1 MSAPATT
8 TELLVLLRKSG
19 LVDEATFAEMFPDE
33 SDLPDDPRTCAA
45 GLVARGLLTRY
56 QAKMLIAGKSRGFL
70 VGQYVIQSPIG
81 QGGMGI
87 VYLARHVSLDRQV
100 ALKVLSN
107 DRAQDKLHFDRFQR
121 EARAAA
127 ALDHPNIV
135 RLHDI
140 SQGAGVHFLVMEYVD
155 GTNIHDMITKT
166 GALHYAQAVQY
177 IAQAAAGLHHAHEKG
192 FVHRDVKPANMMVTK
207 TGVVK
212 LLDLGLA
219 RSLTNEEDNLTGLH
233 GNDDITGTPDFIS
246 PEQLLGE
253 PSDARTDIYS
263 LGATLFALVVGQP
276 PFSGTTTQKLAQHQ
290 SKDPEELR
298 KRLRGKAPVE
308 LADVIVKMMAKR
320 KADRFQSADAVIDA
334 LTPGLP
340 AETTGNIVKDT
351 AARAS
356 EKVAEIKAETKR
368 TKRRK
373 RLEKQAA
380 ARKKWLVI
388 GGSVG
393 AVALVGVIALIAG
406 LGDKNAANAFNGPV
420 GQFGAG
426 GPPGG
431 NGGAPRSNDPPALRG
446 HADAINDLV
455 FRSDG
460 KVASVDWKGGL
471 VVWDSNTGLQVHSTK
486 VMADKRLTSCA
497 STPDGK
503 HLLIAGDNMPILV
516 VDWNTGK
523 QVREF
528 PGHGTTTWSLAV
540 SPSGKEFAS
549 CGTDGTVLIRDL
561 TTGDEIRRFEFDA
574 KQVWCV
580 AFSPDGKRIA
590 ASTAKGTLDDES
602 FIVRVW
608 ETATGRELARLNGH
622 TGDVRWISFHPNGKG
637 LASASFDGTVRI
649 WDVDAGKL
657 VRTIGAHNGYVER
670 VFFLGNGQRLISCG
684 GLSNGQDGGLRIWD
698 AESGRE
704 VKGWQ
709 GNGANGLLAMAVSA
723 NGSLIATGCRD
734 RVVRIWRAD

>member
-8 TELLVLLRKSG
+8 TEFLGLLRKSG
-19 LVDEATFAEMFPDE
+19 LVDEETFAELFPDE
-33 SDLPDDPRTCAA
+33 SDLPENLQLCAA
-45 GLVARGLLTRY
+45 SLVNRGLLTRY

-70 VGQYVIQSPIG
+70 VGQYVIQNPIG

-87 VYLARHVSLDRQV
+87 VYLAKHVSLDRKV

-107 DRAQDKLHFDRFQR
+107 DRAQDKLHFERFQR

-127 ALDHPNIV
+127 ALDHENIV

-140 SQGAGVHFLVMEYVD
+140 SQGAGVHFLVMEFVD
-155 GTNIHDMITKT
+155 GTNVHDMVVKT

-207 TGVVK
+207 SGVLK

-219 RSLTNEEDNLTGLH
+219 RSLTSEEDNLTGLH

-263 LGATLFALVVGQP
+263 LGATLFALIVGQP

-308 LADVIVKMMAKR
+308 LADVIVRMMAKR
-320 KADRFQSADAVIDA
+320 KADRYQSADAVIDA
-334 LTPGLP
+334 LTPWLP
-340 AETTGNIVKDT
+340 AETTTNIVKD
-351 AARAS
+351 AASKAAA
-356 EKVAEIKAETKR
+356 AEVKSSTKR

-380 ARKKWLVI
+380 ARKKWMVI

-393 AVALVGVIALIAG
+393 AVALVGIIALIAG
-406 LGDKNAANAFNGPV
+406 LGDKNTANAYNGPA
-420 GQFGAG
+420 GQYGPG
-426 GPPGG
+426 GPPSG
-431 NGGAPRSNDPPALRG
+431 NGGAPRPAEPPALRG
-446 HADAINDLV
+446 HADAINDLT
-455 FRSDG
+455 FRADG

-471 VVWDSNTGLQVHSTK
+471 VVWDSNTGLQVLSTK
-486 VMADKRLTSCA
+486 VMANQRFTTCA
-497 STPDGK
+497 STPDGSQ
-503 HLLIAGDNMPILV
+503 LLIAGDNMPVLV

-523 QVREF
+523 QVRDF
-528 PGHGTTTWSLAV
+528 PGHGQTTWCVAV
-540 SPSGKEFAS
+540 SPNGKEFAS

-561 TTGDEIRRFEFDA
+561 TTGDEVRRFEFDA
-574 KQVWCV
+574 RQVWCV

-590 ASTAKGTLDDES
+590 ASTARGSLDDES

-608 ETATGRELARLNGH
+608 ETATGKELARLNGH
-622 TGDVRWISFHPNGKG
+622 TGDVRWVSFHPNGKTV
-637 LASASFDGTVRI
+637 ASASFDGTVRI
-649 WDVDAGKL
+649 WDVDTGKL
-657 VRTIGAHNGYVER
+657 ARTIGAHNGYVER
-670 VFFLGNGQRLISCG
+670 VFFLPGGQRLVSCG
-684 GLSNGQDGGLRIWD
+684 GLTNGQDGALRIWET
-698 AESGRE
+698 ESGRE
-704 VKGWQ
+704 VKGWH
-709 GNGANGLLAMAVSA
+709 GNGASGLLSLAVSP
-723 NGSLIATGCRD
+723 NGSLFATGSRD
-734 RVVRIWRAD
+734 KVVRLWRAE

>member
-1 MSAPATT
+1 MNAPSTT
-8 TELLVLLRKSG
+8 TEFLVLLRKSG
-19 LVDEATFAEMFPDE
+19 LVDEATFADMFPDE
-33 SDLPDDPRTCAA
+33 ADLPDDPRTCAA
-45 GLVARGLLTRY
+45 GLVARGMLTRY
-56 QAKMLIAGKSRGFL
+56 QAKMLLAGKSRGFL
-70 VGQYVIQSPIG
+70 VGQYVIQTPIG

-87 VYLARHVSLDRQV
+87 VYLARHASLDRQV

-127 ALDHPNIV
+127 ALDHENIV

-207 TGVVK
+207 SGTLK

-246 PEQLLGE
+246 PEQLLGDQ
-253 PSDARTDIYS
+253 SDARTDVYS
-263 LGATLFALVVGQP
+263 LGATLFALIAGHP
-276 PFSGTTTQKLAQHQ
+276 PFAGTTTQKLAQHQ

-298 KRLRGKAPVE
+298 KKLRGKAPVE
-308 LADVIVKMMAKR
+308 LVDVIVKMMAKR
-320 KADRFQSADAVIDA
+320 KADRYQSMDAVIDA
-334 LTPGLP
+334 LTPWLP
-340 AETTGNIVKDT
+340 AETTTNIVKE
-351 AARAS
+351 AAA
-356 EKVAEIKAETKR
+356 KAVEVKAGTKR

-406 LGDKNAANAFNGPV
+406 LGDKNTANAHNGST
-420 GQFGAG
+420 GQYGPG
-426 GPPGG
+426 GPP
-431 NGGAPRSNDPPALRG
+431 NTGAPRPADPPALRG

-455 FRSDG
+455 FRGDG

-471 VVWDSNTGLQVHSTK
+471 VVWDSNTGLQVLSKK
-486 VMADKRLTSCA
+486 VMADQRFTCCT

-503 HLLIAGDNMPILV
+503 HLLIAGDNIPVLV
-516 VDWNTGK
+516 IEWDTGK
-523 QVREF
+523 QVRDF
-528 PGHGTTTWSLAV
+528 PGHGQTTWGVAV
-540 SPSGKEFAS
+540 SPNGKEFAS

-561 TTGDEIRRFEFDA
+561 TTGNEIRRFEFDA
-574 KQVWCV
+574 KQVWSV

-590 ASTAKGTLDDES
+590 ASTARGSLDDES

-622 TGDVRWISFHPNGKG
+622 TGDVRWISFHPNGKN

-657 VRTIGAHNGYVER
+657 VRTIGAHTGYVER
-670 VFFLGNGQRLISCG
+670 VFYLPGGQKLVSCG
-684 GLSNGQDGGLRIWD
+684 GLTNGTEGSLRIWD

-709 GNGANGLLAMAVSA
+709 GNGANGLLCLAVSPT
-723 NGSLIATGCRD
+723 GSLFATGARD
-734 RVVRIWRAD
+734 KAVRIWKAE